1 MANQFFL
8 KQLFSMRSF
17 ICMLIFVFS
26 SSLYAG
32 GSSPVKKKSPKETL
46 PAYAVTYNKGTGL
59 LTQLD
64 FARAIP
70 LLKKSIS
77 QKGNF
82 AQAHNNLAY
91 CYRKTNQFDL
101 AMQHYNKAIQINP
114 RLAEA
119 YMYRGVLYVQQNN
132 LERAKADL
140 ATLQRLDNSLAT
152 ELSYVIENKAEKT
165 PEKFFGVTKK
175 VRK

>member
-1 MANQFFL
+1 
-8 KQLFSMRSF
+8 MRKF
-17 ICMLIFVFS
+17 ILILALATIS
-26 SSLYAG
+26 TLYAG

-46 PAYAVTYNKGTGL
+46 PSYAVHYNKGTSS
-59 LTQLD
+59 LTELD
-64 FARAIP
+64 FTKAIT
-70 LLKKSIS
+70 LLRKSID

-91 CYRKTNQFDL
+91 CYRKTKQFDL

-119 YMYRGVLYVQQNN
+119 YMYRGVLHVQQNN
-132 LERAKADL
+132 IDKARADL
-140 ATLQRLDNSLAT
+140 ATLQSLDNYLAT
-152 ELSYVIENKAEKT
+152 ELSFVIQNKVEKT
-165 PEKFFGVTKK
+165 PEKFFGVAKK

>member
-1 MANQFFL
+1 MLVFL
-8 KQLFSMRSF
+8 S
-17 ICMLIFVFS
+17 I

-32 GSSPVKKKSPKETL
+32 GSSPVKKKSAKETL
-46 PAYAVTYNKGTGL
+46 PAYAVAYNTGTGL
-59 LTQLD
+59 LTELD
-64 FARAIP
+64 FSRAIP
-70 LLKKSIS
+70 LLKKSIT

-91 CYRKTNQFDL
+91 CYRKTNRFDL

-114 RLAEA
+114 SLAEA
-119 YMYRGVLYVQQNN
+119 YMYRGVLHVQQNN
-132 LERAKADL
+132 IDKARADL
-140 ATLQRLDNSLAT
+140 ATLQKLDNYLAT
-152 ELSYVIENKAEKT
+152 ELSYVIENKAEKA

>member
-1 MANQFFL
+1 MGKQPFLSQFYF
-8 KQLFSMRSF
+8 MR
-17 ICMLIFVFS
+17 LIISLLILATVS
-26 SSLYAG
+26 ALYAG
-32 GSSPVKKKSPKETL
+32 GSSPVKKQSPKETL
-46 PAYAVTYNKGTGL
+46 PSYAFHYNKGTSL
-59 LTQLD
+59 LTNLD
-64 FARAIP
+64 FTRAIP

-101 AMQHYNKAIQINP
+101 AMKHYDKAIQINP

-119 YMYRGVLYVQQNN
+119 YMYRGVLHVQQNN
-132 LERAKADL
+132 IDKARSDL
-140 ATLQRLDNSLAT
+140 ATLQSLDNYLAT
-152 ELSYVIENKAEKT
+152 ELSFVIQNKVEKT